1 MLEKTQMKIAI
12 ACGGTGGHLFPG
24 LAVAE
29 ELRQRG
35 HDTLLLVSPKQI
47 DVIALEGAKEQQ
59 SHALPGIGWPGFL
72 SPRIFKFVLS
82 LMSSWRECGQ
92 VYRDFQP
99 TAVVGMGGF
108 TSAIP
113 LLLGRRLQLPTL
125 IHESN
130 AIPGRV
136 TRFIA
141 PWVNKTLLG
150 FAGCA
155 NYLRQAHCVVTG
167 TPVRR
172 GLGRIDRAVA
182 AEKFGLNPAL
192 PIVLIMGGSQ
202 GAHGINQLILKAL
215 PIWHNDREEVQF
227 IHLTGQ
233 ADANIAEINYR
244 RQRLTAVVQAF
255 STEMEQFYS
264 LADVV
269 ISRSGAASLT
279 ELSHYGLPS
288 VLVPYPAAAD
298 DHQSCNARI
307 FEQAGASRIL
317 VESKTTPETLHQVVA
332 ELLANKPMR
341 DLMAEAARNL
351 AGVDAAKRVAEE
363 IEASCNRK

>member
-1 MLEKTQMKIAI
+1 MKIAI

-47 DVIALEGAKEQQ
+47 DAIALQGAGEQQ
-59 SHALPGIGWPGFL
+59 ARTLPGIGWPGL
-72 SPRIFKFVLS
+72 SPRIFSFGMNLVK
-82 LMSSWRECGQ
+82 SWRECSR

-108 TSAIP
+108 TSAVP
-113 LLLGRRLQLPTL
+113 LLLGRRMKLPTL

-130 AIPGRV
+130 AYPGRV
-136 TRFIA
+136 TRYVA

-150 FAGCA
+150 FDSCA
-155 NYLRQAHCVVTG
+155 NYLRKAHCVVTG
-167 TPVRR
+167 TPVRK
-172 GLGRIDRAVA
+172 GLGRIDRAAA

-192 PIVLIMGGSQ
+192 PIVLVMGGSQ
-202 GAHGINQLILKAL
+202 GAHGINQLVLQTL
-215 PIWHNDREEVQF
+215 PMWHAQRDEVQF

-244 RQRLTAVVQAF
+244 RQRLTAVVRAF
-255 STEMEQFYS
+255 SSEMEHFYS

-279 ELSHYGLPS
+279 ELSHYSLPA
-288 VLVPYPAAAD
+288 VLIPYPAAAD
-298 DHQSCNARI
+298 DHQTYNARI
-307 FEQAGASRIL
+307 FERAGAARIQ
-317 VESKTTPETLHQVVA
+317 VESKTTPEKLHEVVA
-332 ELLANKPMR
+332 GILSNTEVRNGMAKAAHQLAGE
-341 DLMAEAARNL
+341 DAAR
-351 AGVDAAKRVAEE
+351 RVAEE
-363 IEASCNRK
+363 IEASCNRN

>member
-1 MLEKTQMKIAI
+1 MKIAI

-29 ELRQRG
+29 ELRERG

-47 DVIALEGAKEQQ
+47 DAVALEGAKDQQ
-59 SHALPGIGWPGFL
+59 SHALPGIGWPGAF
-72 SPRIFKFVLS
+72 SPRVFKFGLS
-82 LMSSWRECGQ
+82 LVSSWRECGQ

-113 LLLGRRLQLPTL
+113 LLLGRHLHLPTL

-136 TRFIA
+136 TKMIA

-150 FAGCA
+150 FEGCA
-155 NYLRQAHCVVTG
+155 NYLRQGHCVVTG

-192 PIVLIMGGSQ
+192 PIVFIMGGSQ
-202 GAHGINQLILKAL
+202 GAHGINQLILKTL
-215 PIWHNDREEVQF
+215 PMWHGDREEVQF
-227 IHLTGQ
+227 IHLAGQ

-255 STEMEQFYS
+255 STDMEHFYS

-288 VLVPYPAAAD
+288 VLMPYPAAAD
-298 DHQSCNARI
+298 DHQTFNARI
-307 FEQAGASRIL
+307 FEQAGASRL
-317 VESKTTPETLHQVVA
+317 LPESKTTPEMLHQVVA
-332 ELLANKPMR
+332 ELLTNAPMR
-341 DLMAEAARNL
+341 SAMAKAASGL

>member
-1 MLEKTQMKIAI
+1 MNIAI

-29 ELRQRG
+29 ELRERG
-35 HDTLLLVSPKQI
+35 HVTLLLVSPKQI
-47 DVIALEGAKEQQ
+47 DAIALKGAKEQQ
-59 SHALPGIGWPGFL
+59 AHALPGIGWPGFL
-72 SPRIFKFVLS
+72 SPRVFLFGRTLFK
-82 LMSSWRECGQ
+82 SWRECRQ
-92 VYRDFQP
+92 VYRDFKP
-99 TAVVGMGGF
+99 AAVVGMGGF

-136 TRFIA
+136 TRMIA

-150 FAGCA
+150 FEGCA
-155 NYLRQAHCVVTG
+155 NYLQRARCVVTG

-172 GLGRIDRAVA
+172 GLARIDRAVA

-192 PIVLIMGGSQ
+192 PVVLIMGGSQ
-202 GAHGINQLILKAL
+202 GAHGINELMLKTL
-215 PIWHNDREEVQF
+215 PMWHARRDEVQF

-255 STEMEQFYS
+255 STEMEHFYS

-279 ELSHYGLPS
+279 ELSHYGLPA
-288 VLVPYPAAAD
+288 VLIPYPAAAD
-298 DHQSCNARI
+298 DHQTYNARI
-307 FEQAGASRIL
+307 FEQAGAARL
-317 VESKTTPETLHQVVA
+317 MVESKTTPEALYETVS
-332 ELLANKPMR
+332 ELLTKTDVR
-341 DLMAEAARNL
+341 RTMAGASQRLGGEN
-351 AGVDAAKRVAEE
+351 AAKRVAEE
-363 IEASCNRK
+363 IEASCNC

>member
-1 MLEKTQMKIAI
+1 MPMKIAI

-35 HDTLLLVSPKQI
+35 HDTLLLVSAKQI
-47 DVIALEGAKEQQ
+47 DTIALEGAKEQKAK
-59 SHALPGIGWPGFL
+59 ALPGIGWPGFL
-72 SPRIFKFVLS
+72 SPRVFKFGLTLV
-82 LMSSWRECGQ
+82 SSWRECGQ

-108 TSAIP
+108 TSAVP
-113 LLLGRRLQLPTL
+113 LLLGRHLRLPTL

-136 TRFIA
+136 TRYIA
-141 PWVNKTLLG
+141 PLMNTTMLG
-150 FAGCA
+150 FESCA
-155 NYLRQAHCVVTG
+155 NYLRKAHCVVTG

-172 GLGRIDRAVA
+172 GLARINRAIA
-182 AEKFGLNPAL
+182 AEKFGLNPTL
-192 PIVLIMGGSQ
+192 PIVLVMGGSQ
-202 GAHGINQLILKAL
+202 GAHGINQLVLKTL
-215 PIWHNDREEVQF
+215 PLWHGDREEVQF
-227 IHLTGQ
+227 VHLAGQ
-233 ADANIAEINYR
+233 ADANIAEINFR

-255 STEMEQFYS
+255 STEMEHFYS

-298 DHQSCNARI
+298 DHQTFNARI
-307 FEQAGASRIL
+307 FEQAGAAKIL
-317 VESKTTPETLHQVVA
+317 VESKTTPEELHQVVA
-332 ELLANKPMR
+332 EILTNQPLR
-341 DLMAEAARNL
+341 EQMAAAARSL

-363 IEASCNRK
+363 IELSCNPK

>member
-1 MLEKTQMKIAI
+1 MKIAI

-35 HDTLLLVSPKQI
+35 HETLLLVSPKQI
-47 DVIALEGAKEQQ
+47 DAIALQGAKDQQ

-72 SPRIFKFVLS
+72 SPRVFKFGFTLVR
-82 LMSSWRECGQ
+82 SWRECGQ
-92 VYRDFQP
+92 VYREFQP

-113 LLLGRRLQLPTL
+113 LLLGRQLHLPTL

-136 TRFIA
+136 TRMIA

-150 FAGCA
+150 FESCA
-155 NYLRQAHCVVTG
+155 NYLRRAHCVVTG

-172 GLGRIDRAVA
+172 GLERIDRAVA

-192 PIVLIMGGSQ
+192 PIVLVMGGSQ
-202 GAHGINQLILKAL
+202 GAHGINQLILKTL
-215 PIWHNDREEVQF
+215 PMWHSDREEVQF
-227 IHLTGQ
+227 IHLAGQ

-255 STEMEQFYS
+255 STEMEHFYS

-279 ELSHYGLPS
+279 ELSHYALPS

-298 DHQSCNARI
+298 DHQMFNARI
-307 FEQAGASRIL
+307 FEEAGAAKIL
-317 VESKTTPETLHQVVA
+317 VESKTSPEVLHQTVA
-332 ELLANKPMR
+332 EILADKEKR
-341 DLMAEAARNL
+341 ARMAQAAGSL
-351 AGVDAAKRVAEE
+351 AGTDAAKRVAEE
-363 IEASCNRK
+363 IEASCNRN

>member
-1 MLEKTQMKIAI
+1 MPMKIAI

-35 HDTLLLVSPKQI
+35 HETLLLVSAKQI
-47 DVIALEGAKEQQ
+47 DTIALEGAKEQKAK
-59 SHALPGIGWPGFL
+59 ALPGIGWPGFL
-72 SPRIFKFVLS
+72 SPRVFTFGMTLV
-82 LMSSWRECGQ
+82 SSWRECGQ

-99 TAVVGMGGF
+99 TAIVGMGGF

-113 LLLGRRLQLPTL
+113 LLLGRHLHLPTI

-136 TRFIA
+136 TRYIA
-141 PWVNKTLLG
+141 PMVNKTLLG
-150 FAGCA
+150 FESCA
-155 NYLRQAHCVVTG
+155 NYLRRAHCVVTG

-172 GLGRIDRAVA
+172 GLARIDRAVA

-192 PIVLIMGGSQ
+192 PIVLVMGGSQ
-202 GAHGINQLILKAL
+202 GAHGINQLIHKTTAM
-215 PIWHNDREEVQF
+215 WHNDREEVQF

-233 ADANIAEINYR
+233 ADAKIAEINYR
-244 RQRLTAVVQAF
+244 RHRLTAVVQAF
-255 STEMEQFYS
+255 STEMEHFYS

-298 DHQSCNARI
+298 DHQTFNARI
-307 FEQAGASRIL
+307 FEHAGAAKIL
-317 VESKTTPETLHQVVA
+317 VESKTTPEELHQVVA
-332 ELLANKPMR
+332 EILANKPMR
-341 DLMAEAARNL
+341 EKMAAAARSL

-363 IEASCNRK
+363 IELSCNRK

>member
-1 MLEKTQMKIAI
+1 MKIAI

-47 DVIALEGAKEQQ
+47 DAIALKGAKDQQ

-72 SPRIFKFVLS
+72 SPRVFPFVLS
-82 LMSSWRECGQ
+82 LLRSWRECGQ
-92 VYRDFQP
+92 VYQDFQP

-113 LLLGRRLQLPTL
+113 LLLGRRLHLPTL

-150 FAGCA
+150 FDSCS
-155 NYLRQAHCVVTG
+155 NYLRRAHCVVTG

-172 GLGRIDRAVA
+172 GLERIDRAVA

-192 PIVLIMGGSQ
+192 PVVLIMGGSQ
-202 GAHGINQLILKAL
+202 GAHGINELVLKTL
-215 PIWHNDREEVQF
+215 PMWHAQRDEVQF

-233 ADANIAEINYR
+233 ADVNIAEINYR

-255 STEMEQFYS
+255 STEMEHFYS

-288 VLVPYPAAAD
+288 VLIPYPAAAD
-298 DHQSCNARI
+298 DHQSYNARI
-307 FEQAGASRIL
+307 FERAGAARIMP
-317 VESKTTPETLHQVVA
+317 ESKTTAEVLHQAVA
-332 ELLANKPMR
+332 ELLMKPELRR
-341 DLMAEAARNL
+341 DMAEASRKL
-351 AGVDAAKRVAEE
+351 AGEDAAKRVAEE
-363 IEASCNRK
+363 IEASCNRN

>member
-1 MLEKTQMKIAI
+1 MKIAI

-29 ELRQRG
+29 ELRERG

-47 DVIALEGAKEQQ
+47 DALALEGAEEQQ

-72 SPRIFKFVLS
+72 SPRVFTFAFS
-82 LMSSWRECGQ
+82 LLSSWRECGR

-113 LLLGRRLQLPTL
+113 LLLGRRLHLPTL

-141 PWVNKTLLG
+141 PLVNKTMLG
-150 FAGCA
+150 FEGCA
-155 NYLRQAHCVVTG
+155 HYLRQAHCVVTG

-172 GLGRIDRAVA
+172 GLARIARAVA
-182 AEKFGLNPAL
+182 AEKFGLNPTL
-192 PIVLIMGGSQ
+192 PIILVMGGSQ
-202 GAHGINQLILKAL
+202 GAHGINQLVLKTL
-215 PIWHNDREEVQF
+215 PMWHNDREEVQF
-227 IHLTGQ
+227 IHLAGH

-244 RQRLTAVVQAF
+244 RQRLTAVVRAF
-255 STEMEQFYS
+255 STEMEHFYS

-298 DHQSCNARI
+298 DHQSYNARI
-307 FEQAGASRIL
+307 FEQAGASQLL
-317 VESKTTPETLHQVVA
+317 VESKTTPETLHQVVTEILTDA
-332 ELLANKPMR
+332 SKRNA
-341 DLMAEAARNL
+341 MAQAARGL
-351 AGVDAAKRVAEE
+351 AGDNAAKRVAEE
-363 IEASCNRK
+363 IEASCNPK

>member
-1 MLEKTQMKIAI
+1 MKIAI

-35 HDTLLLVSPKQI
+35 HDTLLLVSAKQI
-47 DVIALEGAKEQQ
+47 DALALQGAAEQA
-59 SHALPGIGWPGFL
+59 SHALPGIGWPGAF
-72 SPRIFKFVLS
+72 SPRVFSFGLS
-82 LMSSWRECGQ
+82 LFRSWQECGT

-113 LLLGRRLQLPTL
+113 LLLGRKMHLPTL

-136 TRFIA
+136 TRMIA

-150 FAGCA
+150 FESCSH
-155 NYLRQAHCVVTG
+155 YLRRAHCVVTG

-172 GLGRIDRAVA
+172 GLERIDRATA

-192 PIVLIMGGSQ
+192 PIVLVMGGSQ
-202 GAHGINQLILKAL
+202 GAHGINQLVLKAL
-215 PIWHNDREEVQF
+215 PLFHGDRESVQF
-227 IHLTGQ
+227 VHLTGQ

-255 STEMEQFYS
+255 ASEIEFFYS

-288 VLVPYPAAAD
+288 VLIPYPAAAD

-307 FEQAGASRIL
+307 FERAGASKVL
-317 VESKTTPETLHQVVA
+317 VENRTTPEELHATVA
-332 ELLANKPMR
+332 AILQDGGQREQ
-341 DLMAEAARNL
+341 MAAAARQL
-351 AGVDAAKRVAEE
+351 AGIDAAQRVAEE
-363 IEASCNRK
+363 IEASCNRP

>member
-1 MLEKTQMKIAI
+1 MKIAI

-35 HDTLLLVSPKQI
+35 HETLLLVSPKQI
-47 DVIALEGAKEQQ
+47 DAIALKGAGEQE
-59 SHALPGIGWPGFL
+59 SRALPGIGWPGFL
-72 SPRIFKFVLS
+72 TPRVFTFGMNL
-82 LMSSWRECGQ
+82 LSSWRECGQ

-113 LLLGRRLQLPTL
+113 LLLGRHLHLPTL

-130 AIPGRV
+130 AYPGRV
-136 TRFIA
+136 TRYIA

-150 FAGCA
+150 FEGCA
-155 NYLRQAHCVVTG
+155 HYLSRAHCVVTG

-172 GLGRIDRAVA
+172 GLARMDRAVA
-182 AEKFGLNPAL
+182 AEKFGLNPAI
-192 PIVLIMGGSQ
+192 PIILVMGGSQ
-202 GAHGINQLILKAL
+202 GAHGINELVLKTL
-215 PIWHNDREEVQF
+215 PLWHQHREEVQF

-288 VLVPYPAAAD
+288 VLIPYPAAAD
-298 DHQSCNARI
+298 DHQSYNARI

-317 VESKTTPETLHQVVA
+317 VESKTTPETLHQIVA
-332 ELLANKPMR
+332 EILAKPDLRR
-341 DLMAEAARNL
+341 DMAAAAQKL
-351 AGVDAAKRVAEE
+351 AGEDAAKRVAEE
-363 IEASCNRK
+363 IEASCNRN

>member
-1 MLEKTQMKIAI
+1 MKIAI

-29 ELRQRG
+29 ELHHRG

-47 DVIALEGAKEQQ
+47 DAIALQGAKDQQ

-72 SPRIFKFVLS
+72 SPRVFSFGLS
-82 LMSSWRECGQ
+82 LLRSWRECGQ
-92 VYRDFQP
+92 VCRDFQP

-113 LLLGRRLQLPTL
+113 LLLGRRLHLPTL

-136 TRFIA
+136 TKMIA

-150 FAGCA
+150 FGGCA

-172 GLGRIDRAVA
+172 GLARIDRAVA

-192 PIVLIMGGSQ
+192 PVVLIMGGSQ
-202 GAHGINQLILKAL
+202 GAHGINELVLKAL
-215 PIWHNDREEVQF
+215 PLWHGERDAVQF
-227 IHLTGQ
+227 VHLTGQ

-244 RQRLTAVVQAF
+244 RQRLIAVVRAF
-255 STEMEQFYS
+255 STEMEHFYS

-269 ISRSGAASLT
+269 ICRSGAASLT
-279 ELSHYGLPS
+279 ELSHYALPS
-288 VLVPYPAAAD
+288 VLIPYPAAAD
-298 DHQSCNARI
+298 DHQSFNARI
-307 FEQAGASRIL
+307 FEQAGAARIL
-317 VESKTTPETLHQVVA
+317 VENKTTPENLFAIVSEMLTNAAVRQ
-332 ELLANKPMR
+332 E
-341 DLMAEAARNL
+341 MAAAAQKL

-363 IEASCNRK
+363 IEASCNRN

>member
-1 MLEKTQMKIAI
+1 MKIAI

-35 HDTLLLVSPKQI
+35 HDTLLLVSLKQI
-47 DVIALEGAKEQQ
+47 DAIALKGAKDQLT
-59 SHALPGIGWPGFL
+59 HALPGIGWPGFL
-72 SPRIFKFVLS
+72 SPRIFSFALS
-82 LMSSWRECGQ
+82 LLSSWRECGQ
-92 VYRDFQP
+92 VYRDFKP

-113 LLLGRRLQLPTL
+113 LLLGRRLHLPTL

-136 TRFIA
+136 TRAIA

-150 FAGCA
+150 FGSCA
-155 NYLRQAHCVVTG
+155 NYLLRAHCVVTG

-172 GLGRIDRAVA
+172 GLERLNRAVA

-192 PIVLIMGGSQ
+192 PIVLVMGGSQ
-202 GAHGINQLILKAL
+202 GAHGINELVLKTL
-215 PIWHNDREEVQF
+215 PLWHAQREDVQF

-233 ADANIAEINYR
+233 ADENIAEINYR
-244 RQRLTAVVQAF
+244 RERLTAVVQAF
-255 STEMEQFYS
+255 STEMEHFYS

-298 DHQSCNARI
+298 DHQSFNARI
-307 FEQAGASRIL
+307 FEQAGAARIL
-317 VESKTTPETLHQVVA
+317 MEHKTTPETLYQTVREILVNQP
-332 ELLANKPMR
+332 LRQGMVQ
-341 DLMAEAARNL
+341 AAQSL
-351 AGVDAAKRVAEE
+351 AGDDAAKRVAEE
-363 IEASCNRK
+363 IEASCSRN

>member
-1 MLEKTQMKIAI
+1 MKIAI

-29 ELRQRG
+29 ELRLRG
-35 HDTLLLVSPKQI
+35 HDTLLLVSAKQI
-47 DVIALEGAKEQQ
+47 DAIALKGAGEQQ
-59 SHALPGIGWPGFL
+59 AHALPGIGWPGFL
-72 SPRIFKFVLS
+72 SPRVFTFGLS
-82 LMSSWRECGQ
+82 LFNSWRECGQ
-92 VYRDFQP
+92 VYREFQP

-136 TRFIA
+136 TKLIA
-141 PWVNKTLLG
+141 PWVNKTMLG
-150 FAGCA
+150 FEGCA
-155 NYLRQAHCVVTG
+155 NYLHQAHCVVTG

-172 GLGRIDRAVA
+172 GLARIDRAVA

-202 GAHGINQLILKAL
+202 GAHGINQLILKTL
-215 PIWHNDREEVQF
+215 PMWHGNREEVQF
-227 IHLTGQ
+227 IHLAGQ

-255 STEMEQFYS
+255 STQMEHFYS

-298 DHQSCNARI
+298 DHQTFNARI
-307 FEQAGASRIL
+307 FEQAGAARIL
-317 VESKTTPETLHQVVA
+317 VESKTTPEMLQQVVLEILNNA
-332 ELLANKPMR
+332 PMR
-341 DLMAEAARNL
+341 KQMAEAARSL

>member
-1 MLEKTQMKIAI
+1 MLPMKIAI

-47 DVIALEGAKEQQ
+47 DAIALKGAEQQ
-59 SHALPGIGWPGFL
+59 QTHALPGIGWPGML
-72 SPRIFKFVLS
+72 SPRVFKFGLS
-82 LMSSWRECGQ
+82 LVTSWRECSR

-108 TSAIP
+108 TSAVP
-113 LLLGRRLQLPTL
+113 LLLGRHLHLPTL

-136 TRFIA
+136 TKVIA

-150 FAGCA
+150 FESCA
-155 NYLRQAHCVVTG
+155 SYLRRAHCVVTG

-172 GLGRIDRAVA
+172 GLERVDRTVA
-182 AEKFGLNPAL
+182 AEKFGLNPTL
-192 PIVLIMGGSQ
+192 PIILVMGGSQ
-202 GAHGINQLILKAL
+202 GAHGINELILKTL
-215 PIWHNDREEVQF
+215 PMWHNRREEVQF

-233 ADANIAEINYR
+233 ADVNIAEINYR

-255 STEMEQFYS
+255 STEMEHFYS

-288 VLVPYPAAAD
+288 VLIPYPAAAD
-298 DHQSCNARI
+298 DHQSYNARI
-307 FEQAGASRIL
+307 FEAVGASKIL
-317 VESKTTPETLHQVVA
+317 VENRTSPEMLYEAVSDVLTNDKL
-332 ELLANKPMR
+332 R
-341 DLMAEAARNL
+341 GSMAAAAQKL

-363 IEASCNRK
+363 IEASCNRN

>member
-1 MLEKTQMKIAI
+1 MKIAI

-47 DVIALEGAKEQQ
+47 DAIALKGAEEQQ
-59 SHALPGIGWPGFL
+59 THALPGIGWPGFL
-72 SPRIFKFVLS
+72 SPRIFSFAYS
-82 LMSSWRECGQ
+82 LLTSWRECGQ

-113 LLLGRRLQLPTL
+113 LLLGRRLHLPTL

-136 TRFIA
+136 TRMIA

-150 FAGCA
+150 FEGCA
-155 NYLRQAHCVVTG
+155 NYLRRAHCVVTG

-172 GLGRIDRAVA
+172 GLARIDRAVA
-182 AEKFGLNPAL
+182 AERFGLNPAL
-192 PIVLIMGGSQ
+192 PVVLIMGGSQ
-202 GAHGINQLILKAL
+202 GAHGINQLVLKTL
-215 PIWHNDREEVQF
+215 PMWHNQREEVQF
-227 IHLTGQ
+227 IHLAGH
-233 ADANIAEINYR
+233 ADSNIAEINYR

-255 STEMEQFYS
+255 STEMEHFYS

-288 VLVPYPAAAD
+288 ILIPYPVAAD
-298 DHQSCNARI
+298 DHQSYNARI
-307 FEQAGASRIL
+307 FEQAGAARIQA
-317 VESKTTPETLHQVVA
+317 ESKTTPEALYQAVTEMLDNR
-332 ELLANKPMR
+332 ELRQRMGAAAKKLAGE
-341 DLMAEAARNL
+341 DAAR
-351 AGVDAAKRVAEE
+351 RVAEE
-363 IEASCNRK
+363 IEASCNRN

>member
-1 MLEKTQMKIAI
+1 MKIAI

-47 DVIALEGAKEQQ
+47 DADALKGAGEQQ
-59 SHALPGIGWPGFL
+59 SRALPGIGWPGFL
-72 SPRIFKFVLS
+72 SPRVFTFGRS
-82 LMSSWRECGQ
+82 LFDSWRECGE
-92 VYRDFQP
+92 VYREFQP

-113 LLLGRRLQLPTL
+113 LLLGRRLRLPTL

-136 TRFIA
+136 TRLIA
-141 PWVNKTLLG
+141 PWVNKTMLG
-150 FAGCA
+150 FEGCA
-155 NYLRQAHCVVTG
+155 NYLRRAHCVVTG

-172 GLGRIDRAVA
+172 GLERIERAVA

-202 GAHGINQLILKAL
+202 GAHGINQLILKTL
-215 PIWHNDREEVQF
+215 PLWHNHRDEVQF
-227 IHLTGQ
+227 IHLTGT

-244 RQRLTAVVQAF
+244 RQRLTAVVEAF
-255 STEMEQFYS
+255 STEIEQFYS

-298 DHQSCNARI
+298 DHQSHNARI
-307 FEQAGASRIL
+307 FQDAGASRIL
-317 VESKTTPETLHQVVA
+317 VESKATPEILHELIT
-332 ELLANKPMR
+332 ELLKNDGERHHMG
-341 DLMAEAARNL
+341 AAAQAL
-351 AGVDAAKRVAEE
+351 AGTDAAKRVAEE
-363 IEASCNRK
+363 IEASCNTM